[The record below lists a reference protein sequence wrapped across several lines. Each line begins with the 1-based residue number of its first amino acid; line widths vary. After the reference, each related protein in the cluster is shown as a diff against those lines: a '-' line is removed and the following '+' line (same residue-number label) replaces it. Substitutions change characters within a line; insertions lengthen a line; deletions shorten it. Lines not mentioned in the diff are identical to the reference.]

1 MPEERSISGLVIIN
15 AQIHFWL
22 NVTVCEKYQ
31 LELRA
36 EWATRGE
43 IDLNFREV
51 RVKMSFV

>member
-15 AQIHFWL
+15 AQIHFFCL

-36 EWATRGE
+36 GVG
-43 IDLNFREV
+43 REEELI
-51 RVKMSFV
+51 